1 MLTMLSRNRVE
12 DYSKWKRVFDSQA
25 SAAREA
31 GLHLTDLWRDVQDP
45 NNVFFLFHVGDL
57 EKARAF
63 IADPK
68 AAEVGK
74 AAGVLDGEIH
84 FLEREETD

>member
-25 SAAREA
+25 QAGREA
-31 GLHLTDLWRDVQDP
+31 GLHLTDLWRDVEDP
-45 NNVFFLFHVGDL
+45 NNVFFLLSVSDL

-63 IADPK
+63 LADPE

-74 AAGVLDGEIH
+74 AAGVLDGEVH
-84 FLEREETD
+84 FLESEET